1 MEFLKKN
8 AGLIIFV
15 GILLIVV
22 WYYFLRKKKAESSYK
37 AIGSV
42 GIGQEC
48 QCADGSVGPNC
59 CPGMGGGTAKI
70 RWPWQ
75 KKYVRNEYDVEKVSF

>member
-59 CPGMGGGTAKI
+59 CPGMGGGTRVMRA
-70 RWPWQ
+70 RG
-75 KKYVRNEYDVEKVSF
+75 V